1 MAEQGSY
8 ELLPKTPRPAVQ
20 PVSPDDRDAPISP
33 LLPTHPATALGSAK
47 GKTNKFRVVFSVWSL
62 ELGSLLLSLLSFAC
76 LITLLFV
83 YDREPIS
90 KWTKFPLSLNAVIS
104 ILGTISKASLA
115 FVVSMCLSQCKW
127 NWVGNFAEPL
137 VDFDRFDAASRGP
150 WGSGRLLVSMVRR
163 PHWASLGALAAL
175 ILIAFEPFLQAIL
188 TFKDQTI
195 RVNLNELNEAEPTI
209 GSCSVLD
216 AGSWTGTNQI
226 ALLNVP
232 FTGSNGKKL
241 LYQATVGRRVR
252 VDMGM
257 TASLWNGFSYL
268 VTADSLSPTFSCR
281 TGNCTWTNYTSLALC
296 SKCQDISQYV
306 KKTTG
311 VIKVPKGISS
321 SGWIL
326 GKGEELPDISN
337 TIPEANMRQVGKT
350 LDYTK
355 YTVPGINL
363 KISNYNGKTRRVSE
377 DENSAYPD
385 TYLTT
390 TATTNPGK
398 TLFFR
403 DSRTLALAIQY
414 FEANETWQDNKTTW
428 EDTPVTAK
436 ECGLYFCVNQYE
448 SVVEQGILKEKV
460 LASWA
465 NKTVDSYT
473 DSEGAQKEY
482 MKYKNNSL
490 DLAPGYVIVPDLQ
503 IYIPDKDFRVRS
515 ANLTQQAFNISQT
528 TVVSLI
534 ESLKEGFC
542 ARSRNGTE
550 CDWEN
555 QVLVYPSLP
564 GDGPPGFMFA
574 LGESTDIPGTIANV
588 ASSVTKWMRD
598 RKSKSSPVKGEETRS
613 IVITKVRWAYLAY
626 PTAALLVGFMFAGLA
641 IWESSSLKRPVWKD
655 SALATLAYS
664 PDGEFRERLKEAAV
678 SGKLSEVARNT
689 KVSLEYQMGHGKIV
703 SRGERKQS
711 AEIPC

>member
-20 PVSPDDRDAPISP
+20 QVSLDDRDAPISP
-33 LLPTHPATALGSAK
+33 LLPTHPASTLQSPK
-47 GKTNKFRVVFSVWSL
+47 GKTSKFRLVFSVWSL

-76 LITLLFV
+76 LVTLLFV

-104 ILGTISKASLA
+104 ILGAITKASLA

-188 TFKDQTI
+188 TFKDQTV
-195 RVNLNELNEAEPTI
+195 RVDLSELNDVQPTI
-209 GSCSVLD
+209 GSSSVLD

-232 FTGSNGKKL
+232 FNDSNGKTL
-241 LYQATVGRRVR
+241 LYQATVGRKVR

-257 TASLWNGFSYL
+257 TAAIWSGFSYL
-268 VTADSLSPTFSCR
+268 VTAENLSPSFSCR
-281 TGNCTWTNYTSLALC
+281 TGNCTWANYTSLALC

-306 KKTTG
+306 KKTSG
-311 VIKVPKGISS
+311 VIKVPDGISS
-321 SGWIL
+321 SGWVL
-326 GKGEELPDISN
+326 KKGEKLPDVSN
-337 TIPEANMRQVGKT
+337 TIPEANMRVVGEK

-363 KISNYNGKTRRVSE
+363 KISNYNGKTRRESDE
-377 DENSAYPD
+377 DSNYPD

-398 TLFFR
+398 TLSFR

-414 FEANETWQDNKTTW
+414 FQADETWQDNKTTW

-436 ECGLYFCVNQYE
+436 ECGLYFCVNEYE
-448 SVVEQGILKEKV
+448 SVVEQGVLNEKV

-490 DLAPGYVIVPDLQ
+490 DLAPGYVMVPDLQ
-503 IYIPDKDFRVRS
+503 IYIPDKDFRSRS
-515 ANLTQQAFNISQT
+515 ANLTQQTFNISQT

-574 LGESTDIPGTIANV
+574 LGESTDIPGTIENV
-588 ASSVTKWMRD
+588 GLSVTKWMRD
-598 RKSKSSPVKGEETRS
+598 RKSKSSPVTGEETRS
-613 IVITKVRWAYLAY
+613 IVITRVRWAYLAY
-626 PTAALLVGFMFAGLA
+626 PTATLLVGFIFAALA
-641 IWESSSLKRPVWKD
+641 IWESSNLKRPVWKD

-689 KVSLEYQMGHGKIV
+689 NVSLEYQMGHGKIV